1 MTQRPTFFL
10 SLDTQKPILLS
21 EIFQLAI
28 SVTMDMMDIK
38 DTIWFISTNY
48 SNQKYPL
55 KFECDVTDIK
65 DVGGYT
71 PTTLWDNC
79 SFLCKLLWDALA
91 ILNRDCCDTV
101 TLGWVKVKKATWL
114 LQVPNGTSSR
124 EELLSEPIRTLNL
137 IHNMSWMMM
146 MLLIFML
153 ITSKCIPT
161 RGYFF

>member
-38 DTIWFISTNY
+38 DTIWFIRTKY

-65 DVGGYT
+65 DVGG
-71 PTTLWDNC
+71 TLRLRYEIIVLCCASC
-79 SFLCKLLWDALA
+79 SEMHWQFWIGTAVTLRLWAEWKSKK
-91 ILNRDCCDTV
+91 RPDCC
-101 TLGWVKVKKATWL
+101 KSH
-114 LQVPNGTSSR
+114 NGRSSH
-124 EELLSEPIRTLNL
+124 EELLSEPIKTLNL
-137 IHNMSWMMM
+137 IHNTSWMMM